1 MRIDQSLPGVPAPG
15 RKPGR
20 STSSASSAGRAS
32 TGQSLESAT
41 RTETAPLMTGLHE
54 IPEVRIDVIEDVRER
69 LNRGE
74 FMSRDAAEKTAEAI
88 LADLASF
95 IGQ

>member
-1 MRIDQSLPGVPAPG
+1 MQINQSLSGVPAPG

-20 STSSASSAGRAS
+20 SASSASAASRAS
-32 TGQSLESAT
+32 TGQSSESAT
-41 RTETAPLMTGLHE
+41 RSEVAPLVASLHE
-54 IPEVRIDVIEDVRER
+54 IPEVRIDVIEEVRER

-74 FMSRDAAEKTAEAI
+74 FLSRDAAEQTAEAI
-88 LADLASF
+88 LAELASF

>member
-20 STSSASSAGRAS
+20 SASGASAASRAS
-32 TGQSLESAT
+32 TGQSSESAT
-41 RTETAPLMTGLHE
+41 RAETAPLVAGLHE
-54 IPEVRIDVIEDVRER
+54 IPEIRVDVIEEVRER

-74 FMSRDAAEKTAEAI
+74 FLSRDAAEQTAEAI

>member
-20 STSSASSAGRAS
+20 SASGVSAASRAS
-32 TGQSLESAT
+32 AEQSSESAT
-41 RTETAPLMTGLHE
+41 RSETAPLVASLHE
-54 IPEVRIDVIEDVRER
+54 IPEVRVDVIEEVRDR

-74 FMSRDAAEKTAEAI
+74 FLSRAAAEQTAEAI

>member
-1 MRIDQSLPGVPAPG
+1 MRIEQSLSGVPAPG

-20 STSSASSAGRAS
+20 SASGATSAVRAS
-32 TGQSLESAT
+32 TGQSSESAARSDIAPLVASLHEMPEI
-41 RTETAPLMTGLHE
+41 RTEL
-54 IPEVRIDVIEDVRER
+54 IEEVRER

-74 FMSRDAAEKTAEAI
+74 FMSRDAAQRTAEAI

>member
-1 MRIDQSLPGVPAPG
+1 MRIDQSLSGVPAPG

-20 STSSASSAGRAS
+20 SASSASAASCAS
-32 TGQSLESAT
+32 TGQSSESAT
-41 RTETAPLMTGLHE
+41 RSETAALMAGLHE
-54 IPEVRIDVIEDVRER
+54 IPDVRVDVIEEVRER
-69 LNRGE
+69 LSRGE
-74 FMSRDAAEKTAEAI
+74 FLSRAAAEKTAEAI

>member
-1 MRIDQSLPGVPAPG
+1 MRINESVPGVPAPG

-20 STSSASSAGRAS
+20 SASRASAASRAS
-32 TGQSLESAT
+32 TGQSSESAT
-41 RTETAPLMTGLHE
+41 RSETAPLVASLHE
-54 IPEVRIDVIEDVRER
+54 IPDVRADVIEEVRER

-74 FMSRDAAEKTAEAI
+74 FLSRDAAEKTAEAI